1 MFGADPGRSGFS
13 TSPRLGLLSDD
24 RAGGIRAW
32 ELATVASTPPVISAG
47 ALHDQ
52 RVTWGTAD
60 GEVDVHR
67 LSDGTRVGKADV
79 SDADG
84 PFGVWPGGIGLVSV
98 SSSDGPG
105 QVLAVHNDT
114 TGVGFARVDE
124 ARGTL
129 VADNP
134 LPGLDGHR
142 VTSSPVAHAT
152 AQGQVVFFVAAT
164 GATERLV
171 RLTLSPELEVT
182 AVARS
187 ADLDL
192 TVAASP
198 ALVWLP
204 TASGSVLHVVA
215 GASFAIV
222 TIPVDDETLNQRGPS
237 AKRLNGL
244 VQTPSVLPDGGIVV
258 AVAFGSTGTE
268 VLTLRSDGSDLVPTA
283 TAWASGAPAP
293 ALAVAPKP
301 GPLGTVVYVTTAN
314 DLVAFRAGDL
324 EEIASDLFVRGR
336 PDLPAPPGEGYSRS
350 TVAVAGDLVFAVDDG
365 GTLQLLT
372 DTLADAAPS
381 LPLGGPGFGQ
391 PAISGPRI
399 VVATPYQAKALRRL
413 DPQPLT
419 GQMLL
424 GRDGGTFVRPWS
436 FDGPNEGLRC
446 GFSEAERRKAPFV
459 SLAVPT
465 NGRLCWGATA
475 GGDVVATQQGNEN
488 PNPYYGSVAGTRLRA
503 PIVGIEP
510 EPSNFG
516 YWLVA
521 GDGGV
526 FAFGAAAF
534 HGSAGNLRLRR
545 PIVGMAPRPT
555 GRGYWLAA
563 SDGGVFSYGDAEFH
577 GSTGGLT
584 LRSPVVA
591 IAATPTGNGYW
602 VASADGGV
610 FAFGDAGFHGSAAA
624 FSLRSPI
631 VAMVPSNTGKGYV
644 LAAADGAVFAFGD
657 APFMGSH
664 ADMRLDA
671 PIVDVVAR

>member
-13 TSPRLGLLSDD
+13 TSAPLGLFSDD
-24 RAGGIRAW
+24 PLGGNRAW
-32 ELATVASTPPVISAG
+32 DLATVASTPPVISAG
-47 ALHDQ
+47 VLDDQ

-60 GEVDVHR
+60 GEIDVHR
-67 LSDGTRVGKADV
+67 LSDGTGVGKVDV

-84 PFGVWPGGIGLVSV
+84 PFGVWPGGVGLLSV
-98 SSSDGPG
+98 SSSEGPG
-105 QVLAVHNDT
+105 QVLSIHNDT

-129 VADNP
+129 VADEP

-142 VTSSPVAHAT
+142 VTSSPVAYAT

-171 RLTLSPELEVT
+171 RLTLSPGLEVT
-182 AVARS
+182 AVSRS

-198 ALVWLP
+198 ALAWLP

-222 TIPVDDETLNQRGPS
+222 TIPVDDDTLNQRGPS
-237 AKRLNGL
+237 AKRLDGP

-258 AVAFGSTGTE
+258 AVGNGSTGT
-268 VLTLRSDGSDLVPTA
+268 VVRTLRSDGSSLVPTA
-283 TAWASGAPAP
+283 TAGVSGAPAP

-314 DLVAFRAGDL
+314 DLVALRAGDL
-324 EEIASDLFVRGR
+324 EEIASDFFVPGR

-350 TVAVAGDLVFAVDDG
+350 TVAVAGDLVFAVDDR
-365 GTLQLLT
+365 GTLQPLT
-372 DTLADAAPS
+372 DTLADATPNQ
-381 LPLGGPGFGQ
+381 PLGGPGFGQ
-391 PAISGPRI
+391 PAISGSHI
-399 VVATPYQAKALRRL
+399 VVTTPYQAKALRRL
-413 DPQPLT
+413 DPRPLT

-424 GRDGGTFVRPWS
+424 GRDGGTFARPWS
-436 FDGPNEGLRC
+436 FEGPNEGLRC
-446 GFSEAERRKAPFV
+446 VFSEADRRKAPFV
-459 SLAVPT
+459 SLAAPT
-465 NGRLCWGATA
+465 NGRVCWGATA
-475 GGDVVATQQGNEN
+475 AGDVVTLQQGNEN

-555 GRGYWLAA
+555 GWGYWLAA
-563 SDGGVFSYGDAEFH
+563 SDGGVFSYGDAQFH

-602 VASADGGV
+602 LAAADGGV
-610 FAFGDAGFHGSAAA
+610 FAFGDAGFHGSGAD
-624 FSLRSPI
+624 FGLRGPI
-631 VAMVPSNTGKGYV
+631 VSMVASSTGKGYV
-644 LAAADGAVFAFGD
+644 LVAADGAVFAFGD

-664 ADMRLDA
+664 ANMRLGT